1 MKTKEVA
8 KMAGVSIRTLHHYDE
23 IGLLVPERLSSGY
36 RSYSDNDI
44 QLLQQILFFREL
56 GFSLD
61 HIKDIVHDSSYDVTE
76 ALLYQR
82 RLMEEKKTRVIEM
95 IRKLDETIED
105 RKGERIMS
113 NRDKFQ
119 GIDFSHNPYEQ
130 EAREKWGDAVVN
142 ESNRKMSGF
151 DNQELKKKWERI
163 FRELGAVKDQ
173 DPRSE
178 EAQKKI
184 DELYHFLNDH
194 FGTYSPAA
202 FRGLGEMYVSDE
214 RFTENIDQ
222 YGKGLAVFL
231 RDGMAEWSENHR

>member
-8 KMAGVSIRTLHHYDE
+8 EMAGVSVRTLHHYDS
-23 IGLLVPERLSSGY
+23 IGLLVPVRLPSGY
-36 RSYSDNDI
+36 RSYSDSDI

-61 HIKDIVHDSSYDVTE
+61 HIKDIVHDSSYDVTD

-82 RLMEEKKTRVIEM
+82 KLMEEEKNRVMVM

-105 RKGERIMS
+105 RKGERVMS
-113 NRDKFQ
+113 NQDKFQ

-130 EAREKWGDAVVN
+130 EARENWGDAVVN

-151 DNQELKKKWERI
+151 DNEELKEKWERI

-178 EAQKKI
+178 EAQKRI
-184 DELYHFLNDH
+184 GELYHFLNSH
-194 FGTYSPAA
+194 FGTYSPEA
-202 FRGLGEMYVSDE
+202 FRSLGEMYVSDE

-222 YGKGLAVFL
+222 YGEGLSLFL
-231 RDGMAEWSENHR
+231 RDGMAEWSWNHK